1 MFACIGRILEMSDTF
16 VQSTKIEN
24 ARKPEQHNLQSDDRR
39 FAKKYHPMRSESSCC
54 VDIT

>member
-39 FAKKYHPMRSESSCC
+39 FAKKVSPDE
-54 VDIT
+54 V